1 MTVKAVSKQQ
11 HNWMKQLEVFNE
23 TYIGRPT
30 RLDVI
35 EDGNGE
41 RDDLWIEDGLP
52 FQGVDVDLR
61 NDPPGLEMMLGQYT
75 HNIDNVRRLELH
87 FSLDGSDDGLNV
99 TDHAGKTTILRFE

>member
-1 MTVKAVSKQQ
+1 MKAASKHQL
-11 HNWMKQLEVFNE
+11 NWMRQLEVFNE
-23 TYIGRPT
+23 VYMGRLT
-30 RLDVI
+30 RLGVF
-35 EDGNGE
+35 EQANGG

-52 FQGVDVDLR
+52 FQGIDVDLR
-61 NDPPGLEMMLGQYT
+61 DEPPGMEIMLGKYT